1 MRNPFA
7 LAALAL
13 SLSACVSTPP
23 NYFPQQGERE
33 RPTSTTAPTRPPP
46 QQPIRPAPSGNGFIA
61 PEVMTM
67 RGLEGV
73 IGQSSSALARIFGTP
88 RLEVKEG
95 DALKLQFTGRA
106 CVLDIYLYPLRP
118 GAQPSATHV
127 EARRASDGENVDR
140 ASCVRALRR

>member
-1 MRNPFA
+1 MRRCLFA
-7 LAALAL
+7 AGLAL

-23 NYFPQQGERE
+23 NYFPQQGER
-33 RPTSTTAPTRPPP
+33 PPATTAPTRPPP
-46 QQPIRPAPSGNGFIA
+46 QEPVRPAPSGGGFIA

-67 RGLEGV
+67 RGLEDV
-73 IGQSSSALARIFGTP
+73 IGRSSSALASMFGQP

-118 GAQPSATHV
+118 GVQPSATHV
-127 EARRASDGENVDR
+127 EARRASDGEDVDR
-140 ASCVRALRR
+140 AACVRALRR

>member
-1 MRNPFA
+1 MHRCL
-7 LAALAL
+7 LAAGLAL
-13 SLSACVSTPP
+13 GLSACVSTPP
-23 NYFPQQGERE
+23 NYFPGQGERP
-33 RPTSTTAPTRPPP
+33 PTTTAPSRPPP
-46 QQPIRPAPSGNGFIA
+46 QEPVRPAPSGGGFIA

-67 RGLEGV
+67 RGLEDV
-73 IGQSSSALARIFGTP
+73 IGRSSSALASMFGQP

-118 GAQPSATHV
+118 GGQPSATHV
-127 EARRASDGENVDR
+127 EARRASDGEDVDR